1 MKLVFRGAIGVS
13 ACLLFVG
20 AATGCGSSTDT
31 ASTPTP
37 TITVTESESSQS
49 PSSNNSGEP
58 ACTKEALTE
67 GMNGDGT
74 IERFECASKS
84 GTYWAAAEF
93 KEPNGSVLAFY
104 TARDGEWDD
113 AAETNEKLCKSS
125 QLPQE
130 ILGDGYCA
138 GVDPNK

>member
-20 AATGCGSSTDT
+20 AATGCSPSTDT
-31 ASTPTP
+31 ASTPTV
-37 TITVTESESSQS
+37 TVTDSEGSQS
-49 PSSNNSGEP
+49 PSPNNSDEP
-58 ACTKEALTE
+58 ACTAEALTA

-93 KEPNGSVLAFY
+93 KEPNGSVLEFY

-113 AAETNEKLCKSS
+113 AAETNEKLCMDGS

-130 ILGDGYCA
+130 ILEEGYCA